1 MKMRTLWFAAAAS
14 FLLAAISTHAQGRW
28 EVTPFAGYETG
39 GSFPVNSSSSV
50 TTPNPIYDQLQLNG
64 SVAYGAFVDY
74 NLTENFQPEFM
85 WTRNSTSYSAHNIL
99 TNNYDFAYN
108 SAVNQFQFGAL
119 YMLRSSEVRLRPF
132 VVASVGFT
140 HEFNDNGN
148 PDRTAFGW
156 SIGGGVK
163 YELSRHFGLRGDL
176 RYMPT
181 YGSSSPQCDYY
192 YGCYNSGNYLNRFGA
207 IGGIVI
213 KF

>member
-1 MKMRTLWFAAAAS
+1 MKMRTMWFAAAAL

-39 GSFPVNSSSSV
+39 GSYPV
-50 TTPNPIYDQLQLNG
+50 TTTTGTFDQLRLNG

-85 WTRNSTSYSAHNIL
+85 WTRNSTTYSAHDIL
-99 TNNYDFAYN
+99 TNSYDFAYN

-119 YMLRSSEVRLRPF
+119 YMLRSSEVKLRPY
-132 VVASVGFT
+132 VAAGLGFT
-140 HEFNDNGN
+140 HESNDNGN
-148 PDRTAFGW
+148 PDRTAFAW

-163 YELSRHFGLRGDL
+163 YELTRHLGLRGDI

-192 YGCYNSGNYLNRFGA
+192 YGCYNSSNYLNRVGFT
-207 IGGIVI
+207 GGIVI